1 MGCLDIKNSEKLYK
15 KINKKEIKT
24 PLSCLSR
31 LHTLEAVHINETE
44 SEK

>member
-15 KINKKEIKT
+15 KLNKKEIET
-24 PLSCLSR
+24 PLSR